1 MFCGGALT
9 AATPV
14 ASIVGTEPFEISG
27 VVVPALHRVP
37 VALDDDVLTRNNAAV
52 LHFQDGSEII
62 LQPNSRV
69 HLENSNGTV
78 AAHIVSGSA
87 TYKIAPRSN
96 LKIFDSKN
104 AVVNTMLD
112 HVSAEMNA
120 AVASDALAQGA
131 VAYRARAARGIGIVL
146 PGNAI
151 SYGKFTSGTNSA
163 IGVPNGG
170 SRITT
175 PTGVQIEVATVNGQ
189 LVITNVLVPVTNPAT
204 GQIQYL
210 QVDSF
215 NGATIVVTTPNTSG
229 QSVLTITQAGQT
241 TPLTPAQAQAAL
253 QSGTTSAFTG
263 SVTNGQ
269 LPPNALSPSQQSVNV
284 GTFSPSA
291 P

>member
-1 MFCGGALT
+1 MCCGVLT
-9 AATPV
+9 AANPV
-14 ASIVGTEPFEISG
+14 ASVVGTDPLEVSG

-52 LHFQDGSEII
+52 LSFRDGSEIV

-69 HLENSNGTV
+69 RLENSNGTF

-87 TYKIAPRSN
+87 TYNIAARST
-96 LKIFDSKN
+96 LKIIDSKD
-104 AVVNTMLD
+104 AVVNSMLD

-120 AVASDALAQGA
+120 AVASGKLAQEA
-131 VAYRARAARGIGIVL
+131 VAYRATAASGTGMIL
-146 PGNAI
+146 PTNAI
-151 SYGKFTSGTNSA
+151 SYGKFTSGSKSA
-163 IGVPNGG
+163 IGTPNGG
-170 SRITT
+170 SRILT
-175 PTGVQIEVATVNGQ
+175 PSGVQIEVTTINGQ

-210 QVDSF
+210 QVDGF
-215 NGATIVVTTPNTSG
+215 NGATLAVTTPDAGG
-229 QSVLTITQAGQT
+229 QSGLTITPAGQT

-253 QSGTTSAFTG
+253 QSGTASSLSG
-263 SVTNGQ
+263 SVTSGQ
-269 LPPNALSPSQQSVNV
+269 LPQNTPAPSQQSVNA